1 MNVEWSDIAWADFKE
16 LVENNDKK
24 TLKKLV
30 KYIDDIKRNGCEK
43 GLGKPEPLKY
53 DFSSCWS
60 RELSDVDRLVYK
72 VVENKLL
79 IISCKTHYHK

>member
-30 KYIDDIKRNGCEK
+30 K
-43 GLGKPEPLKY
+43 
-53 DFSSCWS
+53 
-60 RELSDVDRLVYK
+60 
-72 VVENKLL
+72 
-79 IISCKTHYHK
+79 